1 MPTIATRIRMVT
13 SEGRKGCDIVLHISR
28 LAMVALSGVVLT
40 AADQAWKNKQYSE
53 WTEDDAK
60 EVITGS
66 PWVKTITPTV
76 EVKAPESD
84 PGRKG
89 GRRRGGKD
97 GSGRSGSGSPAND
110 GQGNPPKDG
119 ASSPAKVPTLTL
131 RWESALPVREA
142 ELKNRETGAPTVDA
156 DHYALAIYGIPRSM
170 IANDLTAQANE
181 LKKHATLK
189 RYAKKDLKPSSVEI
203 LLREDGPVL
212 LYLFP
217 KSDQIT
223 WRDQSIQFDA
233 LVVNLKCSQSFDTS
247 DMRFHGNVE
256 V

>member
-1 MPTIATRIRMVT
+1 M
-13 SEGRKGCDIVLHISR
+13 
-28 LAMVALSGVVLT
+28 
-40 AADQAWKNKQYSE
+40 
-53 WTEDDAK
+53 
-60 EVITGS
+60 ITGS

-76 EVKAPESD
+76 VVKTPEPD
-84 PGRKG
+84 RGRTG
-89 GRRRGGKD
+89 GRHRGGKD
-97 GSGRSGSGSPAND
+97 GPGRSGSGSPAGD

-119 ASSPAKVPTLTL
+119 ASTPAKIPTLTI
-131 RWESALPVREA
+131 RWESAPPVREA

-170 IANDLTAQANE
+170 IANDLKAQVNE

-203 LLREDGPVL
+203 LLREDGPVI

-217 KSDQIT
+217 KSDKIT

-233 LVVNLKCSQSFDTS
+233 QIANLKCSQSFDTS

>member
-1 MPTIATRIRMVT
+1 
-13 SEGRKGCDIVLHISR
+13 VLHISR
-28 LAMVALSGVVLT
+28 LVLVALSGLVLI

-60 EVITGS
+60 EVIAGS

-76 EVKAPESD
+76 VVKTPEPDQS
-84 PGRKG
+84 PSG
-89 GRRRGGKD
+89 GRRRGGRSGK
-97 GSGRSGSGSPAND
+97 GGPGRSGGDSPVGD
-110 GQGNPPKDG
+110 GQGNRPAES

-131 RWESALPVREA
+131 RWESARPVREA
-142 ELKNRETGAPTVDA
+142 ELKDREAGAPAVDA
-156 DHYALAIYGIPRSM
+156 DHYAVAIYGIPRSM
-170 IANDLTAQANE
+170 IANDLTAQAEE

-203 LLREDGPVL
+203 LLHEDGPVI

-217 KSDQIT
+217 KSAEIT
-223 WRDQSIQFDA
+223 WRDQMIQFDA
-233 LVVNLKCSQSFDTS
+233 QVANLKCSQSFDTS

-256 V
+256 L